1 MGAVGFHGYVPLER
15 SSGTFLFATFRKVN
29 SYCYLYFLNMN
40 LSEELLELLEV
51 YFPEEIYPLDYF
63 VPVKSQLPTEYFFP
77 LGEGIYEKGK
87 WKVHD
92 HYPLM
97 VLAEDCGE
105 EKTYLSQLSKST
117 LKSENFQEIEESVTN
132 VYWNKLLLLLGEE
145 AMKDCFFSHAIMGLR
160 KGHSNQT
167 TSSFVFT
174 EKGQSFLKTNQKFF
188 MAQLELLEPDVI
200 IALGIN
206 QPKFLAGCFPKQLN
220 GFSKVDSIEKFA
232 KVCPKGFIEIFHDE
246 HPLRIVFILE
256 P

>member
-1 MGAVGFHGYVPLER
+1 
-15 SSGTFLFATFRKVN
+15 
-29 SYCYLYFLNMN
+29 MN
-40 LSEELLELLEV
+40 LSEELLELLQV

-63 VPVKSQLPTEYFFP
+63 VPVKSELPNAYFFP

-92 HYPLM
+92 HYPIM

-105 EKTYLSQLSKST
+105 EKTYLSQLSKSNLT
-117 LKSENFQEIEESVTN
+117 PKFSQEIGESVTS

-145 AMKDCFFSHAIMGLR
+145 TMKDCFFSHAIMGLR
-160 KGHSNQT
+160 KGNTNQT
-167 TSSFVFT
+167 ANSFVFT
-174 EKGQSFLKTNQKFF
+174 EQCHSFLKANQKFF

-220 GFSKVDSIEKFA
+220 AFSMVDSIEKFA

>member
-1 MGAVGFHGYVPLER
+1 MGTVGFHGYVPLER
-15 SSGTFLFATFRKVN
+15 SNGTFLYAKVRKVN
-29 SYCYLYFLNMN
+29 SYNYLYFLNMN
-40 LSEELLELLEV
+40 LSEELLELLQV
-51 YFPEEIYPLDYF
+51 YFPEEKYPLDYF
-63 VPVKSQLPTEYFFP
+63 VPVKSQLPTAFFFP

-92 HYPLM
+92 HYPIM

-105 EKTYLSQLSKST
+105 EEAYSSQLSKSSLAVKT
-117 LKSENFQEIEESVTN
+117 SQEIDESETN

-145 AMKDCFFSHAIMGLR
+145 TMKDCFFSHFIMGLR
-160 KGHSNQT
+160 KGKSNQ
-167 TSSFVFT
+167 SAHSFLYSA
-174 EKGQSFLKTNQKFF
+174 EGHSFLKANEKFF
-188 MAQLELLEPDVI
+188 MAQLEILEPDVI

-206 QPKFLAGCFPKQLN
+206 QPKLLARCFPKQLKALSN
-220 GFSKVDSIEKFA
+220 VDSIEKFA